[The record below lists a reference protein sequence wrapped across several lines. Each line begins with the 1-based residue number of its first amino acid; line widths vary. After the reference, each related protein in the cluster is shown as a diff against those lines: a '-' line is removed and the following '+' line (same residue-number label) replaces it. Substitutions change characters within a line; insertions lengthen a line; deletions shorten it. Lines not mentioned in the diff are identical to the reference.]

1 MDFTLGMKADSAPA
15 PPAVA
20 ANSKSVPRSRF
31 ILFIVTAATGCAADL
46 LTKAWCFS
54 SADLRSGDIAWLWKD
69 HIGTQLSRNLGALFG
84 MGQGKFAYFA
94 MLSIAAAVAIPVW
107 LFWFRSARDAWLTFA
122 LGCVMGG
129 VLGNLY
135 DRLGLSGD
143 SWFGPGNS
151 APEAVH
157 AVRDW
162 ILWQVNDQWRWP
174 NFNIADSLLVVGVAI
189 LLLHAFLHPESP
201 AGKRSA

>member
-1 MDFTLGMKADSAPA
+1 MKADSALGLS
-15 PPAVA
+15 AVA
-20 ANSKSVPRSRF
+20 TKSNAVPRSRLS
-31 ILFIVTAATGCAADL
+31 LFIAIAAIGSAADL
-46 LTKAWCFS
+46 VTKTWCFS
-54 SADLRSGDIAWLWKD
+54 SPNLRAGEVAWLWKD
-69 HIGTQLSRNLGALFG
+69 HIGVQLSRNLGALFG

-94 MLSIAAAVAIPVW
+94 LLSIVAALAIPIW
-107 LFWFRSARDAWLTFA
+107 LFWFRAARDAWLTFA

-129 VLGNLY
+129 ILGNLY

-143 SWFGPGNS
+143 SWFGPGNT

-162 ILWQVNDQWRWP
+162 ILWQVNDHWRWP
-174 NFNIADSLLVVGVAI
+174 NFNIADSLLVVGVGI

-201 AGKRSA
+201 AREPTA

>member
-1 MDFTLGMKADSAPA
+1 MEFTLSMKADSAPA
-15 PPAVA
+15 SSEVVA
-20 ANSKSVPRSRF
+20 STGAVPRSRF
-31 ILFIVTAATGCAADL
+31 FLFIALTALGCAADL

-54 SADLRSGDIAWLWKD
+54 SLNLRSGEIAWLWQD
-69 HIGTQLSRNLGALFG
+69 HVGIQLSRNLGALFG
-84 MGQGKFAYFA
+84 MGQGKYAYFA
-94 MLSIAAAVAIPVW
+94 MLSIAAAIAIPVW
-107 LFWFRSARDAWLTFA
+107 LFWFRAARDAWLTFA

-143 SWFGPGNS
+143 AWFGPGNTS
-151 APEAVH
+151 PQAVH

-162 ILWQVNDQWRWP
+162 ILWQVNDNWRWP

-201 AGKRSA
+201 AGKHST